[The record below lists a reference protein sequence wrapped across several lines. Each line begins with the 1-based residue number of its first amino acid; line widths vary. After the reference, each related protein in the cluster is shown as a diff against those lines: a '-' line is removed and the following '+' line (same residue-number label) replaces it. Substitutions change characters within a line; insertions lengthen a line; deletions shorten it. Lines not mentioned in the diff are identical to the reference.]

1 MTRARILIVDDDE
14 LLCEMLASLFRMSG
28 YEVAV
33 AHDGEAGLT
42 KLATDGADLVVLD
55 LVMPKMDGLR
65 FLRMLPERIAKPPRV
80 IVASA
85 SATPDMD
92 KNLGQAE
99 IAAVV
104 RKPVKPA
111 LLLATVAEALEKP
124 VRK

>member
-1 MTRARILIVDDDE
+1 MTGARILIVDDDE

-28 YEVAV
+28 YEVTV

-42 KLATDGADLVVLD
+42 KLAAEGADLIVLD

-65 FLRMLPERIAKPPRV
+65 FLRILPERIAQPPRV

-85 SATPDMD
+85 SATPEMD
-92 KNLGQAE
+92 KKLGQAE

-124 VRK
+124 TGG